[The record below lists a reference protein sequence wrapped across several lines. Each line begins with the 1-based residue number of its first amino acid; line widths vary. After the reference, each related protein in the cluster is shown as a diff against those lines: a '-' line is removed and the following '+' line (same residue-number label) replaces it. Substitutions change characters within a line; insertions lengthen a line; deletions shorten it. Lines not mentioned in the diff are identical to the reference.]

1 MVSVVKAVER
11 DLVELEK
18 RAPGVSESAL
28 AASLFSL
35 AEGLDDPRASL
46 AMKAMAQERLAKTLA
61 ELRLLAPEKQKE
73 SPLDEIRVRREKRI
87 AAAEG

>member
-1 MVSVVKAVER
+1 MSVVEAVKR
-11 DLVELEK
+11 DLALLEK
-18 RAPGVSESAL
+18 RAPGVSKSAL

-61 ELRLLAPEKQKE
+61 ELRLLAPDKPKE
-73 SPLDEIRVRREKRI
+73 SPLDEIRARREKRV